1 MTTRDIAIVFGGRTF
16 TVQQLAIRADAE
28 WRKTARPIV
37 EPISELTMAAGIAN
51 PTPEKVARLV
61 FTSQLLVD
69 PLAVLNAVLAY
80 SPALDEQREWIE
92 QHAYPDEAL
101 TALLALFFGMA
112 PQPKMVANGAA
123 PTPAPTTST
132 S

>member
-1 MTTRDIAIVFGGRTF
+1 MTTRDIAIVLGGRTF
-16 TVQQLAIRADAE
+16 NVQQLPIRADAE

-37 EPISELTMAAGIAN
+37 DPIGEMAMVAGIAN
-51 PTPEKVARLV
+51 PTPEKMTRLV

-69 PLAVLNAVLAY
+69 PEAVLNAVLAY
-80 SPALDEQREWIE
+80 SPALEEQREWIE
-92 QHAYPDEAL
+92 LHAYSDEAL

-123 PTPAPTTST
+123 PTPAPTT
-132 S
+132 